1 MADYHP
7 PAPKLQEQDLKG
19 KDKVAIVTGATKGI
33 GRSIALSLATRG
45 CSILGTYSSPESA
58 HLFDTLTHTVQGLH
72 STPLDAP
79 KMRGVVADITTL
91 PSISAIL
98 TSLTDHFHSQKLSI
112 VVFNASFNTRP
123 RVGAASEHD
132 ISSSLTGNLHWPIV
146 VMENLVRQNMFTEN
160 SRVVVISSD
169 RVRDPS
175 PGSGLFNATR
185 AAMESLVRSWATELP
200 YDFPGTT
207 VNAVSV
213 GLTDTPG
220 LRSFPPAAVEALKE
234 QRLKKVKV
242 VEGGRM
248 GYAEDVADVVD
259 WLVSEKSRWVTGSV
273 MAANGGAEWVGGS
286 S

>member
-19 KDKVAIVTGATKGI
+19 KVAIVTGATKGI
-33 GRSIALSLATRG
+33 GRSIALSLASRG

-58 HLFDTLTHTVQGLH
+58 HLFDTLTHTVQALYP
-72 STPLDAP
+72 TPQNAP
-79 KMRGVVADITTL
+79 KMRGVVADITSL
-91 PSISAIL
+91 PSIGAIL
-98 TSLTDHFHSQKLSI
+98 TSLTEHFRGQKLSI
-112 VVFNASFNTRP
+112 LIFNASFNTRP
-123 RVGAASEHD
+123 RLGAASEHD
-132 ISSSLTGNLHWPIV
+132 ISSSLTGNLHWPII
-146 VMENLVRQNMFTEN
+146 VMENLVRQSMFTEN

-200 YDFPGTT
+200 HDFPGTT

-220 LRSFPPAAVEALKE
+220 LRSFPPAAIEALKE
-234 QRLKKVKV
+234 QRLNKVKV

-273 MAANGGAEWVGGS
+273 VAANGGAEWVGGS